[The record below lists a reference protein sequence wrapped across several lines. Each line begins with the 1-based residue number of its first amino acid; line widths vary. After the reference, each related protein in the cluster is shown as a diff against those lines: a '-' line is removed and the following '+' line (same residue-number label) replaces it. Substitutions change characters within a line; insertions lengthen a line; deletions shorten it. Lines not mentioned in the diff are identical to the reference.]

1 MARTVEAIFA
11 VVPGHGAAEVRALAV
26 RGDDSAR
33 RMEQEEA
40 ALAEEDRPV
49 VRGGEEL
56 QNLCLRSDGD
66 RVSEAEDPVHA
77 YERSDESRDLGHGE
91 ANRTEEAE
99 AQDRPSPPAR
109 DDVVRRAKTKHRQT
123 SAPELLQRL
132 SR

>member
-66 RVSEAEDPVHA
+66 RVSEAQDPVHV

-91 ANRTEEAE
+91 ANRTEKADPEE
-99 AQDRPSPPAR
+99 CPPPPAR
-109 DDVVRRAKTKHRQT
+109 DDVVRRSKPVHLRT
-123 SAPELLQRL
+123 SAAELLQRL